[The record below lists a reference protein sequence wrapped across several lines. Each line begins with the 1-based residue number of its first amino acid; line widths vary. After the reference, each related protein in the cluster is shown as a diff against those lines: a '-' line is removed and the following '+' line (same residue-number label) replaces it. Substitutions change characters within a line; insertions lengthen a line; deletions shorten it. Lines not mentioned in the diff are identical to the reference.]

1 MKYSRVVVVLSG
13 GGAKGA
19 AHVGAVK
26 ALGEHGL
33 APGHFVGTSM
43 GAVVGGMFAS
53 GLSYEAAVQRLTTL
67 SRKDVAQL
75 APGALL
81 GPLGRSILR
90 DQPLRDTIARLVPA
104 QRFDDLVLPLTVTAV
119 DLATSELVLL
129 GAGGRSDLPLHDA
142 LYASSALSV
151 YYPPAM
157 IGGRAYAD
165 GGLRAVLPLDAAAAL
180 EPDLVVAV
188 YAGPQAVDAQR
199 GRPRRYG
206 LLAAHDTAMRI
217 MMAVQAEEA
226 LARWN
231 PRVPLVVIRPDV
243 GGRATFRVGDALAFV
258 EEGYRAASRAL
269 AEWSAGR
276 QR

>member
-1 MKYSRVVVVLSG
+1 MKYFRVVCVLSG

-26 ALGEHGL
+26 AMTEHGI
-33 APGHFVGTSM
+33 APSHFVGTSM
-43 GAVVGGMFAS
+43 GAVVGAMFAS
-53 GLSYEAAVQRLTTL
+53 GLSYEAAVPRLTAL
-67 SRKDVAQL
+67 SRNDVAQL

-81 GPLGRSILR
+81 GPLGRSILKE
-90 DQPLRDTIARLVPA
+90 QPLRDTIARLVPA
-104 QRFDDLVLPLTVTAV
+104 QRFDDLVIPLTVTTV
-119 DLATSELVLL
+119 DVATSELVLL
-129 GAGGRSDLPLHDA
+129 GAGGRWDFPLHDA

-180 EPDLVVAV
+180 NPDLVVAV
-188 YAGPQAVDAQR
+188 YTGPQAVEVQH

-217 MMAVQAEEA
+217 MMAVQAEDA
-226 LARWN
+226 IARWN
-231 PRVPLVVIRPDV
+231 PRVPLVVIRPAV
-243 GGRATFRVGDALAFV
+243 GAQATFRVGDALKFV

-269 AEWSAGR
+269 VEWSAAR
-276 QR
+276 EK